1 MDKEIFLNELPE
13 QIQLILGDYYYG
25 GVSIAQTLDN
35 LEELGMEPK
44 ARRNVE
50 AQILGNDSFSDDM
63 IDYIKDRID
72 LDGIRLGNE
81 IYSQDLLARN
91 Y

>member
-1 MDKEIFLNELPE
+1 
-13 QIQLILGDYYYG
+13 
-25 GVSIAQTLDN
+25 
-35 LEELGMEPK
+35 MESK